1 MANNGRTRIALSLE
15 AVYPTVAELR
25 DTVAKGV
32 APSSSR
38 FRKMTAEERP
48 DPDLKDMNLLASAAP
63 DSEMDS
69 DEDPA
74 WGKVSVMV
82 EAQDAFSDTT
92 VSPLERVVTE
102 AELADA
108 ATGDVEGILSIGK
121 SDE

>member
-1 MANNGRTRIALSLE
+1 
-15 AVYPTVAELR
+15 
-25 DTVAKGV
+25 
-32 APSSSR
+32 
-38 FRKMTAEERP
+38 MTAEESP

-121 SDE
+121 RDE